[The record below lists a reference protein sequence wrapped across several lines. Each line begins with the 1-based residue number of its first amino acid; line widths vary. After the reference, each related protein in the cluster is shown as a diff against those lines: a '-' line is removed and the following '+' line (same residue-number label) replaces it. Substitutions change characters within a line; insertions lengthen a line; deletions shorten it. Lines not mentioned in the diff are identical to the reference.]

1 MPKSTVHKA
10 RRKYT
15 PPESAPPKCATALI
29 VRADGKI
36 LLVLPEWTVRKKKL
50 AWEEPGGKINANET
64 PLDCCIR
71 ETKEETDI
79 DLSTP
84 DFVQVGYV
92 YSKWPKANVYVFATK
107 TMPEGKVVDPAE
119 INKLQWFD
127 TEPPL
132 MSFRLSQS
140 MKLAAQLITKARDI
154 ADPGYQQRQMQS
166 LAAVMMPGQNVS
178 IEPPVPRND

>member
-1 MPKSTVHKA
+1 MPKSTIHKA

-15 PPESAPPKCATALI
+15 PPESAPPKSAIALI

-36 LLVLPEWTVRKKKL
+36 LLVLPTWTVRKGKL

-79 DLSTP
+79 DLSSNE
-84 DFVQVGYV
+84 FVQVGHI
-92 YSKWPKANVYVFATK
+92 YSKWSKANVYVFSTT
-107 TMPEGKVVDPAE
+107 TMPEGRVVDPAE

-127 TEPPL
+127 TDPPL

-140 MKLAAQLITKARDI
+140 MKLATQLISKAREI
-154 ADPGYQQRQMQS
+154 ADQGLEARRLQN
-166 LAAVMMPGQNVS
+166 LANMCMPGQSV
-178 IEPPVPRND
+178 IFEPHVPN